1 MLDEFLGK
9 ILDWFDS
16 ESNILWLKSHIIHFI
31 IIVLLIVLLVCFLRY
46 ISSKR
51 RRSHL
56 MFHIHHLTYKLGFR
70 RTMSR
75 RWVGRTHVHECYDPL
90 VDFLPHKHIIF
101 NDETIEQPNLI
112 RKKVLFKLY
121 KIADRLPD
129 GVNLLILQTY
139 RSKSMMN
146 EKWEQVI
153 NEITAE
159 NPEIGRHEAIKL
171 AKFKAEDPKNSIGG
185 HTTGGAIDVALCND
199 NGVMFDFGTRFH
211 EYSTATWTK
220 SRHITKAQAKNRR
233 TLVRVMRRQGFINFP
248 AEWWHFSYGD
258 RTWAAYKGKRHG
270 GIYGA
275 AEVEMD
281 GKYNYT
287 IPVHR
292 VTHDSNK

>member
-56 MFHIHHLTYKLGFR
+56 MFHIHHLIYKLGFR

-233 TLVRVMRRQGFINFP
+233 TLVRVMRRQGFVNFP

-275 AEVEMD
+275 AEVGMD

>member
-1 MLDEFLGK
+1 MLDGFLER
-9 ILDWFDS
+9 LLSWFDD
-16 ESNILWLKSHIIHFI
+16 ENNILWLKGHIIYFI
-31 IIVLLIVLLVCFLRY
+31 LIILFIVLLVWFLKY

-51 RRSHL
+51 RRAHL
-56 MFHIHHLTYKLGFR
+56 MFHIHHLIYKLGFR
-70 RTMSR
+70 KTMSR
-75 RWVGRTHVHECYDPL
+75 HWIGRTHVHECYDPL

-121 KIADRLPD
+121 KVADKLPE
-129 GVNLLILQTY
+129 GMNLLILQTY
-139 RSKSMMN
+139 RSKSKMN
-146 EKWEQVI
+146 EKWERVI
-153 NEITAE
+153 DEITAE
-159 NPEIGRHEAIKL
+159 NPGIGRYEAIKL
-171 AKFKAEDPKNSIGG
+171 AKFKTEDPKNSIGG
-185 HTTGGAIDVALCND
+185 HVTGGAVDVALCDD
-199 NGVMFDFGTRFH
+199 NGVMFDFGTKFH
-211 EYSTATWTK
+211 EHSDATETR
-220 SRHITKAQAKNRR
+220 SRRITKAQAKNRK
-233 TLVRVMRRQGFINFP
+233 TLVRIMRRQGFINFP

-258 RTWAAYKGKRHG
+258 RAWAAYKGRRHG